1 MTTRKHLKRR
11 VRTRAAQTGEP
22 YATAL
27 RSIRQQQENRM
38 PSTVTPGSSPR
49 TPGPDVI
56 ASCSF
61 CGKPDTAVQR
71 LVAGPGVYIC
81 DECVD
86 LSATIMADSAR
97 STQEEPAQ
105 RRSRYYDRPTDDILA
120 LLPALIGGADR
131 IEAELNGWITRL
143 RERGTDW
150 LTIAAAAGLDAEVA
164 RRRFGP
170 PAS

>member
-1 MTTRKHLKRR
+1 
-11 VRTRAAQTGEP
+11 
-22 YATAL
+22 
-27 RSIRQQQENRM
+27 M
-38 PSTVTPGSSPR
+38 PSTATPR

-61 CGKPDTAVQR
+61 CGKPNTAVQR

-81 DECVD
+81 DECID
-86 LSATIMADSAR
+86 LTATIVADSAR
-97 STQEEPAQ
+97 SPQQEPAQ
-105 RRSRYYDRPTDDILA
+105 RRSQYYDRPTDDILA

-131 IEAELNGWITRL
+131 IEAELTGWIIRL

-150 LTIAAAAGLDAEVA
+150 PTIAAAAGLDVEAA

-170 PAS
+170 PAP

>member
-1 MTTRKHLKRR
+1 M
-11 VRTRAAQTGEP
+11 
-22 YATAL
+22 
-27 RSIRQQQENRM
+27 
-38 PSTVTPGSSPR
+38 
-49 TPGPDVI
+49 
-56 ASCSF
+56 
-61 CGKPDTAVQR
+61 QR